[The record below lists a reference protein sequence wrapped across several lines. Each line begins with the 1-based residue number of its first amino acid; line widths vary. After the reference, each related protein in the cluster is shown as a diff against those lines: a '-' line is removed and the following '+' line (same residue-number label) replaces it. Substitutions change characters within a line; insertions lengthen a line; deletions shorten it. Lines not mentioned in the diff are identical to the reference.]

1 MDQFAALGSVAFK
14 VHTEMRNI
22 YYMLLPVFFMLSV
35 SLVWFQHP
43 SGGADFLDKIKR
55 VLIATLLLV
64 GFPEITD
71 LMLAIA
77 NGISGKI
84 DDMSGID
91 SIMQMAS
98 EKAKSYTTSSISPV
112 LAFDDLVVAG
122 LSYLSWAVMYFARF
136 ITVAI
141 YHFSWVFLSIM
152 APLLLLFH
160 VFTSQITLKLFVS
173 MAEIASWKIVWSVL
187 SVMLKALPFGTW
199 YAMDGNY
206 LTIVVLNFVIA
217 ICMLGTPLVVHALVS
232 GNFASMAG
240 GLGGVTAA
248 AMLAA
253 PTKAIAAFKIGK
265 GEFGIV
271 SSIAKGINSKL
282 GEGGSGINITRPPS
296 SPPPTGAEST
306 TMPPPSRPSLPPPK
320 V

>member
-14 VHTEMRNI
+14 VHMEMRNI

-35 SLVWFQHP
+35 ALVWFQHP

-64 GFPEITD
+64 GFSEITD
-71 LMLAIA
+71 LMLAVA
-77 NGISGKI
+77 NGISVKI

-112 LAFDDLVVAG
+112 LAFDDLIVAG

-232 GNFASMAG
+232 GNFASMAA

-253 PTKAIAAFKIGK
+253 PTKAIAAFKIGR
-265 GEFGIV
+265 GEMGIIGGV
-271 SSIAKGINSKL
+271 AKGINSKL
-282 GEGGSGINITRPPS
+282 GEGGSGVNVTRPPS
-296 SPPPTGAEST
+296 SPPTGGPESAAT
-306 TMPPPSRPSLPPPK
+306 TPSRPSPPPPK

>member
-14 VHTEMRNI
+14 VHMEMRNI

-35 SLVWFQHP
+35 AIVWFQHP

-64 GFPEITD
+64 GFSEITD

-112 LAFDDLVVAG
+112 LAFDDLIVAG

-217 ICMLGTPLVVHALVS
+217 ICMLGTPMVVHALVS
-232 GNFASMAG
+232 GNFASMAA

-253 PTKAIAAFKIGK
+253 PTKAIAAFKIGQ
-265 GEFGIV
+265 GVIGNIGTF
-271 SSIAKGINSKL
+271 AKGINSKL
-282 GEGGSGINITRPPS
+282 GEGGSGFNITRPPS
-296 SPPPTGAEST
+296 SPPPKGGPESAAT
-306 TMPPPSRPSLPPPK
+306 PLARPSPPPPK